1 MQPNKMKQICIALLV
16 GLFAFFAP
24 NAVFAQAKAAFKP
37 TTAAEWQQP
46 GNTAE
51 AVHAK
56 KMIYIMANFAD
67 IKRIVAEEKRGNE
80 IGISVQ
86 DLDDAA
92 RLLEAA
98 QKQNPNPNV
107 SIIPNN

>member
-37 TTAAEWQQP
+37 VTAAYWQAP
-46 GNTAE
+46 SATAQE
-51 AVHAK
+51 IKAK
-56 KMIYIMANFAD
+56 KMAYIIANYAD

-80 IGISVQ
+80 IGITVQ
-86 DLDDAA
+86 EMEEAA
-92 RLLEAA
+92 RLEAA
-98 QKQNPNPNV
+98 KNPNPNV
-107 SIIPNN
+107 SILPNN